1 MGYRGGAPPR
11 FGGFSMI
18 IGLDVG
24 GTHTDA
30 VLLGNEGVIRDV
42 KVPTDHA
49 DLFATV
55 LAGIETITEG
65 IEVKGVRRAVL
76 STTLTTNAI
85 AEGKTPPVGMLVM
98 AGPGIDP
105 LLFQTN
111 EDFAVVSGAIDHRG
125 REIVPLDKK
134 QVEAAAEVFRKKG
147 IEHVGVVSKFSPR
160 NPAHELAVEEMLSGS
175 FERVFTGH
183 RISGHLNF
191 PRRVA
196 TTFLNAAVYPAHRS
210 FFRAVKRSLAQMG
223 LDIPI
228 HILKADG
235 GTMSVD
241 ASIDFPG
248 QTILSGPAASIMG
261 ALAFSFEGED
271 CLVLDIGGTTT
282 DIAVLVDRSPLL
294 SPLGIEIGPFKTLIR
309 ALETRSIGIGGDSA
323 VRTDAGRLTVG
334 PDRLGPPLSHGG
346 PGPTPTDALAV
357 LGAKETGD
365 RERALAG
372 FLPLAEELGL
382 PVEETAR
389 QVLDTCCRRI
399 LTEAEK
405 MVDGLNRK
413 PVYTVSE
420 IRDGF
425 RIRPEKILVLGG
437 PAHHFAGRL
446 EQLSDYKVGVVPRWK
461 VANAVGAA
469 LARTTCEVTFFADT
483 QLGKAGAPEENY
495 VCGCDRGFD
504 REMAI
509 ESTFR
514 LLREKAMRM
523 GAQPDELEMDV
534 LEDLQFNMVRGFS
547 TAGRNIR
554 IRAQVRPGLINEYD
568 VVAGLLSTAD

>member
-1 MGYRGGAPPR
+1 
-11 FGGFSMI
+11 MI

-24 GTHTDA
+24 GTHTDV
-30 VLLGNEGVIRDV
+30 VLLGDEGVVRDI

-49 DLFATV
+49 DLFSTV
-55 LAGIETITEG
+55 LTGIETITDG
-65 IEVKGVRRAVL
+65 IDAGAVRRAVL

-85 AEGKTPPVGMLVM
+85 AENKIPPVGMIVS

-105 LLFQTN
+105 ALLQTH

-125 REIVPLDKK
+125 REIKPLDTR
-134 QVEAAAEVFRKKG
+134 QVQAAAERFRKKG
-147 IEHVGVVSKFSPR
+147 IDTVGVVSKFSPR
-160 NPAHELAVEEMLSGS
+160 NSDHELAVFKQIAAD
-175 FERVFTGH
+175 FERVFMGH
-183 RISGHLNF
+183 RISGQLNF

-196 TTFLNAAVYPAHRS
+196 TTYLNAAVHPIHKN
-210 FFRAVKRSLAQMG
+210 FFSAVQRSLAKKG

-235 GTMSVD
+235 GTMSVE
-241 ASIDFPG
+241 ASIEFPG

-323 VRTDAGRLTVG
+323 VRVVDGRITIG
-334 PDRLGPPLSHGG
+334 PDRLGPPMAHGG
-346 PGPTPTDALAV
+346 SGPTPTDALSII
-357 LGAKETGD
+357 GRKKTGD
-365 RERALAG
+365 RERAKAG
-372 FLPLAEELGL
+372 FAPLASALGL
-382 PVEETAR
+382 STEETAQR
-389 QVLDTCCRRI
+389 VIDKACRLI
-399 LTEAEK
+399 LAEVEA
-405 MVDGLNRK
+405 MVDTLNRK

-420 IRDGF
+420 IKDGF

-437 PAHHFAGRL
+437 PAHHFAGPLERL
-446 EQLSDYKVGVVPRWK
+446 SKFKVGAVPRWK

-483 QLGKAGAPEENY
+483 ELGKAGAPEEDY
-495 VCGCDRGFD
+495 ACPCGRSFTREQAVESAFD
-504 REMAI
+504 
-509 ESTFR
+509 
-514 LLREKAMRM
+514 LLRKKALKM
-523 GAQPDELEMDV
+523 GAHAEDLEMEII
-534 LEDLQFNMVRGFS
+534 EDLQFNMVRGFS
-547 TAGRNIR
+547 TTGKNIR
-554 IRAQVRPGLINEYD
+554 VRAQVRPGLINEYD
-568 VVAGLLSTAD
+568 AVAGLLSTAD

>member
-1 MGYRGGAPPR
+1 
-11 FGGFSMI
+11 MI

-30 VLLGNEGVIRDV
+30 VLLGDEGVIRSI
-42 KVPTDHA
+42 KVPTDQS

-55 LAGIETITEG
+55 LAGIENITDG
-65 IEVKGVRRAVL
+65 IDIGLVRRAVL

-85 AEGKTPPVGMLVM
+85 AENKIPPVGMIVS

-105 LLFQTN
+105 ACFRTN
-111 EDFAVVSGAIDHRG
+111 EQYVVVAGAIDHRG
-125 REIVPLDKK
+125 REIEPLDTR
-134 QVEAAAEVFRKKG
+134 QVEAAAETFRKSG
-147 IEHVGVVSKFSPR
+147 IQNVGVVSKFSPR
-160 NPAHELAVEEMLSGS
+160 NPAHELTVFRHIEAD
-175 FERVFTGH
+175 FEQVFMGH
-183 RISGHLNF
+183 RISGQLNF

-196 TTFLNAAVYPAHRS
+196 TTYLNAAVYPIHRK
-210 FFRAVKRSLAQMG
+210 FFLAVKQSLVRKG

-241 ASIDFPG
+241 ASVDFPG

-282 DIAVLVDRSPLL
+282 DIAVLVNRSPVL
-294 SPLGIEIGPFKTLIR
+294 SPLGIEIGPYKTLIR
-309 ALETRSIGIGGDSA
+309 ALETRSIGVGGDSA
-323 VRTDAGRLTVG
+323 VRVRGGRLSVG
-334 PDRLGPPLSHGG
+334 PDRLGPPLAHGG
-346 PGPTPTDALAV
+346 PGPTPTDALSI
-357 LGAKETGD
+357 LGQKKTGD

-372 FLPLAEELGL
+372 FAPLAADLGL
-382 PVEETAR
+382 SAEETAR
-389 QVLDTCCRRI
+389 RVLDQVCEAI
-399 LTEAEK
+399 LAQAAT
-405 MVDGLNRK
+405 MIDRLNRK
-413 PVYTVSE
+413 PVYTVHE

-425 RIRPEKILVLGG
+425 RIQPEKMLVLGG
-437 PAHHFAGRL
+437 PAHHFAGHLERL
-446 EQLSDYKVGVVPRWK
+446 SKYKVGVVPRWK

-483 QLGKAGAPEENY
+483 QLGRAGAPEEDFSCE
-495 VCGCDRGFD
+495 CGRGY
-504 REMAI
+504 
-509 ESTFR
+509 T
-514 LLREKAMRM
+514 REKAVESAFDLLRKKAIRM
-523 GAQPDELEMDV
+523 GARIEDLELEI

-547 TAGRNIR
+547 TTGKNIR
-554 IRAQVRPGLINEYD
+554 IRAQVRPGLVSEYD